1 MSEITDS
8 EKYSVYINLI
18 INIIISSIITSLLFF
33 GLYDISLL
41 ILYQKIYLIL
51 SLLLWTCVLIIYIN
65 KLIMLLFGS
74 LIYHNLIVIWFS
86 INVPALLSLC
96 IAFIYDIMQLFKRR
110 VPLFLLL
117 FYAIVIYFAI
127 KDYYNISLQV
137 KITDNKKKDDIKNL
151 KYSKIE

>member
-1 MSEITDS
+1 MTVLESQA
-8 EKYSVYINLI
+8 V
-18 INIIISSIITSLLFF
+18 ITSFLIF

-51 SLLLWTCVLIIYIN
+51 SLLLWICVLISYIN
-65 KLIMLLFGS
+65 KIVMLLFGS
-74 LIYHNLIVIWFS
+74 LNYKNLIVIWFS

-96 IAFIYDIMQLFKRR
+96 IAFIYDVMQLFKRR
-110 VPLFLLL
+110 VPLLLL
-117 FYAIVIYFAI
+117 FFYAVVIYFAI

-151 KYSKIE
+151 KYTKIE